1 MEENEFK
8 TPFQWCR
15 DINVRVL
22 DLNEWPL
29 EWYGSKEKHFFEFA
43 DMPKNEFLEA
53 LTKCRV
59 KPNSLQRKTDKYL
72 EYKMYG
78 LGIYQFAKSIH
89 AGIQHGH
96 TVVRY
101 GRVVRDMG
109 EIEET
114 YNNWADKNE
123 TFIILNGGT
132 TNNNPERLGMLNKHL
147 ARLKNA
153 GIQVQD
159 FYEPDLNDALTAIC
173 FLVDERAWDRET
185 YPDFVAETLP
195 WNRRKPSQSQLDDLA
210 KKNAENYLHWVEKIG
225 GEKNVFLREFLR
237 PLKTL

>member
-1 MEENEFK
+1 
-8 TPFQWCR
+8 
-15 DINVRVL
+15 
-22 DLNEWPL
+22 
-29 EWYGSKEKHFFEFA
+29 
-43 DMPKNEFLEA
+43 
-53 LTKCRV
+53 
-59 KPNSLQRKTDKYL
+59 
-72 EYKMYG
+72 
-78 LGIYQFAKSIH
+78 
-89 AGIQHGH
+89 
-96 TVVRY
+96 
-101 GRVVRDMG
+101 
-109 EIEET
+109 
-114 YNNWADKNE
+114 
-123 TFIILNGGT
+123 
-132 TNNNPERLGMLNKHL
+132 MLNKHL